1 MDITRKLV
9 SFRVVSELLE
19 IPGADN
25 IEVALIDGWQCIVK
39 KGDLIPGQRVIY
51 FEIDSLIP
59 VMEDFEFLRKYAYVS
74 KSWMQDSLG
83 LSEGFRIRTI
93 KLRGQVSNG
102 LVIKVPKML
111 EDKDDDFDLTAHY
124 GVVKYEAPA
133 SVFNI
138 TFTGGKSSKFPNFIP
153 KTGETRI
160 QNKVKEVMQRKNTS
174 FEVTRKYHGMSMTV
188 YAKLE
193 ENLSFWQKTKLTLSE
208 WMGIKIDPFYKFGVC
223 SHNVGLNLDSA
234 DNIFVQF
241 AFNSGLMDLLK
252 EYVKNN
258 KDLPEIAIQGEICG
272 PGIQDNHHGLEQT
285 TLFIFNVFDIKNKR
299 YLLPFERSVLTS
311 ELIPNEKSDLLQEAV
326 VEYITTIGDR
336 TVEEIIA
343 LGEYTLPSGK
353 PNEGLVWKSMT
364 DDFSF
369 KAITHNFLL
378 MKE

>member
-59 VMEDFEFLRKYAYVS
+59 VREDFEFLRKYAYVS
-74 KSWMQDSLG
+74 KSWMQGTLG
-83 LSEGFRIRTI
+83 VSEGFRIKTI

-102 LVIKVPKML
+102 LVIKVPKLL
-111 EDKDDDFDLTAHY
+111 EDKDDDFDLTSHY

-133 SVFNI
+133 STYSVPLGEGRKGN
-138 TFTGGKSSKFPNFIP
+138 FPAFIP

-160 QNKVKEVMQRKNTS
+160 QNKVAEVMRRKNTS

-193 ENLSFWQKTKLTLSE
+193 EDLSFWQKTKLTLSE
-208 WMGIKIDPFYKFGVC
+208 WLGIRIDPFYKFGVC
-223 SHNVGLNLDSA
+223 SHNVELNLNA

-241 AFNSGLMDLLK
+241 AINSGLIDLLK

-258 KDLPEIAIQGEICG
+258 KDLPEVAIQGEICG
-272 PGIQDNHHGLEQT
+272 PGIQDNHHGLDEI
-285 TLFIFNVFDIKNKR
+285 TLFIFNVFDIKNQR
-299 YLLPFERSVLTS
+299 YLLPMERSLFIS
-311 ELIPNEKSDLLQEAV
+311 DLIPEHKATLLQEAV

-336 TVEEIIA
+336 TVEEIIS

-353 PNEGLVWKSMT
+353 PNEGLVWKSMV